1 MDLRR
6 ACLSALVAMALGA
19 SAMADDR
26 RVQLRIEDET
36 VPPGGVVQLKAD
48 RYDGTPIS
56 GGRSRFSFDASLFE
70 HFVGFGM
77 FSPAGELAGAAVID
91 GDRADISYVTTT
103 AAPGDLPL
111 LTIALRVRGDAVR
124 GSRTSVSLDPSST
137 WTLNGATLT
146 TRVQP
151 GEVTVGGTLAVSSVV
166 PGQGSF
172 PAGTVVTVHGMGF
185 NPQTRLRVE
194 DAEIAAERA
203 VSPTEMQFTLAET
216 VNMTGKRLRLDNRDG
231 SRVYYYSYT
240 HGVTAAT
247 STSPLLA
254 ATVPIFSGRLRTAAV
269 FGALPLTVNQYAALA
284 LLNPGLNGAVVNVAL
299 YSSIGTLLDDSS
311 VSLPKGHRL
320 ALELSELLGGVPPPS
335 GTWIRVTSSLPI
347 HISRLLCDEGTWTVT
362 PSLPT
367 DATR

>member
-1 MDLRR
+1 M
-6 ACLSALVAMALGA
+6 
-19 SAMADDR
+19 
-26 RVQLRIEDET
+26 
-36 VPPGGVVQLKAD
+36 
-48 RYDGTPIS
+48 
-56 GGRSRFSFDASLFE
+56 GGRSRFSFDASLFD
-70 HFVGFGM
+70 HFVGFGI

-91 GDRADISYVTTT
+91 GDRADISYVTTRT
-103 AAPGDLPL
+103 APGNLPL

-124 GSRTSVSLDPSST
+124 GSRTSVSLDPSSS

-185 NPQTRLRVE
+185 NQQTRLRVE
-194 DAEIAAERA
+194 DAEIAAVRV
-203 VSPTEMQFTLAET
+203 VSPTEMQFTLVET
-216 VNMTGKRLRLDNRDG
+216 VNMTGRRLRLDNRDG
-231 SRVYYYSYT
+231 SRVGHLSYT

-254 ATVPIFSGRLRTAAV
+254 ATVPIFSGRLRTVAV
-269 FGALPLTVNQYAALA
+269 FGTLPPLTVNQYAALA

-299 YSSIGTLLDDSS
+299 YSSIGTRLDDSS

-320 ALELSELLGGVPPPS
+320 ALELFELLGGVPPS
-335 GTWIRVTSSLPI
+335 GSWIRVTSSQPI

-362 PSLPT
+362 PSLPADT
-367 DATR
+367 TR